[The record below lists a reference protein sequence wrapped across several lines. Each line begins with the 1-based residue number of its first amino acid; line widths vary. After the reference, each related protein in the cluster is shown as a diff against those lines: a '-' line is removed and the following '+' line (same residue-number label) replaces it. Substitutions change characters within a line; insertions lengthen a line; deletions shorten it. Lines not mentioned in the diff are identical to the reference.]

1 MVTYDP
7 KEQRYPGEE
16 KMRDVTQLNASQR
29 KQKRHDAE
37 KKEAGAV
44 TVAITWRP
52 RTRERLSYARYLRGS
67 E

>member
-37 KKEAGAV
+37 KKEARAV
-44 TVAITWRP
+44 TVAIT
-52 RTRERLSYARYLRGS
+52 
-67 E
+67 